1 MSWSDPEP
9 HAAPHNAFRAGL
21 SIVRSAGPRNRAA
34 SGADG
39 ADGAEPG
46 FLTALPLG
54 NLPNLG
60 NQAQRSE
67 RPRLGG
73 LSPNI
78 TPNISQLLEQHFEQ
92 LEGKRDAIPEVPAG
106 KVRPVVFSAFGAEEA
121 AAAEAAAE
129 AEAAR
134 LAAEMIEVVEPEEP
148 ALPPIDYE
156 AIKAEAW
163 GEGFQQGYEEG
174 RRLAAEEQKDTTI
187 RLGAL
192 LHDIVA
198 DNEGFVRGMENDI
211 VELVLAVAEKVVGR
225 ESRTD
230 PQIVVN
236 VVRSALNEI
245 HDASEVRIR
254 AHPDD
259 VAILEPRWQEMLPR
273 RVAERS
279 ELLADELVE
288 RGGVVVET
296 QVGYVDSQIKTRLQQ
311 VVNTFQA
318 VLDGEPV

>member
-9 HAAPHNAFRAGL
+9 TTPPQGVFRAGL
-21 SIVRSAGPRNRAA
+21 SLVGSGEPRKRAANRAEPETITTSPFGQP
-34 SGADG
+34 SGRRATGLGG
-39 ADGAEPG
+39 APGLGA
-46 FLTALPLG
+46 LG
-54 NLPNLG
+54 QNLG
-60 NQAQRSE
+60 A
-67 RPRLGG
+67 
-73 LSPNI
+73 
-78 TPNISQLLEQHFEQ
+78 LLEQHFEQ
-92 LEGKRDAIPEVPAG
+92 FGAPDPTPTEPIGKI
-106 KVRPVVFSAFGAEEA
+106 RPVIFAPFGGEAHEVDVAET
-121 AAAEAAAE
+121 E
-129 AEAAR
+129 AE
-134 LAAEMIEVVEPEEP
+134 LEVVEPAEP
-148 ALPPIDYE
+148 LTPPPDYE

-163 GEGFQQGYEEG
+163 NEGFQQGYAEG
-174 RRLAAEEQKDTTI
+174 VRLAQEEQRDTTI

-192 LHDIVA
+192 LHDMVA
-198 DNEGFVRGMENDI
+198 DNEGFVRGMETDI

-225 ESRTD
+225 EVRTD

-245 HDASEVRIR
+245 HDATEVRIR

-259 VAILEPRWQEMLPR
+259 VVILEPRWQEMLPR

-279 ELLADELVE
+279 ELAADELVE

-296 QVGYVDSQIKTRLQQ
+296 QIGYVDSQIKTRLQQ

>member
-9 HAAPHNAFRAGL
+9 QAPAHNAFRAGL
-21 SIVRSAGPRNRAA
+21 SIVGSTASGGLRNRAA
-34 SGADG
+34 DG
-39 ADGAEPG
+39 ADRSDRQDGPEPG
-46 FLTALPLG
+46 FITSLPFG
-54 NLPNLG
+54 NVG
-60 NQAQRSE
+60 NQNQGSE

-73 LSPNI
+73 LGQ
-78 TPNISQLLEQHFEQ
+78 NISQLLEQHFEQ
-92 LEGKRDAIPEVPAG
+92 LEGQRDASPEVPVG
-106 KVRPVVFSAFGAEEA
+106 KIRPVVFSAFGAEEA
-121 AAAEAAAE
+121 AAAAAE
-129 AEAAR
+129 AEAAEAAR
-134 LAAEMIEVVEPEEP
+134 QAAEIELVEAEP
-148 ALPPIDYE
+148 APPPIDYE

-163 GEGFQQGYEEG
+163 SEGFQQGYDEG

-198 DNEGFVRGMENDI
+198 DNEGFVRSMENDI

-225 ESRTD
+225 EARTD
-230 PQIVVN
+230 PQIIVS

-296 QVGYVDSQIKTRLQQ
+296 QIGYVDSQIKTRLQQ
-311 VVNTFQA
+311 VINTFQA

>member
-9 HAAPHNAFRAGL
+9 QAAAPNVFRAGL
-21 SIVRSAGPRNRAA
+21 SIVGSAGPRNRAA
-34 SGADG
+34 DG
-39 ADGAEPG
+39 ADRSDRSDRAEPS
-46 FLTALPLG
+46 FVSSLPFG

-60 NQAQRSE
+60 NQDQRSE

-73 LSPNI
+73 LSE
-78 TPNISQLLEQHFEQ
+78 NISQLLEQHFEQ
-92 LEGKRDAIPEVPAG
+92 LEGKRDASPEVPAG
-106 KVRPVVFSAFGAEEA
+106 KIRPMIFSAFGAEEA
-121 AAAEAAAE
+121 AAAAAAE

-148 ALPPIDYE
+148 APPPIDYE
-156 AIKAEAW
+156 ALKAEAW
-163 GEGFQQGYEEG
+163 GEGFQQGYDEG

-225 ESRTD
+225 EARTD
-230 PQIVVN
+230 PAIIVS

-296 QVGYVDSQIKTRLQQ
+296 QIGYVDSQIKTRLQQ
-311 VVNTFQA
+311 VINTFQA

>member
-1 MSWSDPEP
+1 MP
-9 HAAPHNAFRAGL
+9 A
-21 SIVRSAGPRNRAA
+21 
-34 SGADG
+34 
-39 ADGAEPG
+39 
-46 FLTALPLG
+46 
-54 NLPNLG
+54 
-60 NQAQRSE
+60 
-67 RPRLGG
+67 
-73 LSPNI
+73 
-78 TPNISQLLEQHFEQ
+78 LLE
-92 LEGKRDAIPEVPAG
+92 PAEL
-106 KVRPVVFSAFGAEEA
+106 P
-121 AAAEAAAE
+121 
-129 AEAAR
+129 
-134 LAAEMIEVVEPEEP
+134 
-148 ALPPIDYE
+148 PPIDYE
-156 AIKAEAW
+156 AVKAEARS
-163 GEGFQQGYEEG
+163 EGFQQGYDEG

-198 DNEGFVRGMENDI
+198 DNEGFVRGMETDI

-225 ESRTD
+225 EARTD
-230 PQIVVN
+230 PQIIVS

-296 QVGYVDSQIKTRLQQ
+296 QIGYVDSQIKTRLQQ
-311 VVNTFQA
+311 VINTFQA

>member
-9 HAAPHNAFRAGL
+9 TTPPQNVFRAGL
-21 SIVRSAGPRNRAA
+21 SLVGSDGPRKRA
-34 SGADG
+34 
-39 ADGAEPG
+39 ADGAEPHVITSMPFG
-46 FLTALPLG
+46 QPLG
-54 NLPNLG
+54 QRSAGGSNLG
-60 NQAQRSE
+60 A
-67 RPRLGG
+67 LGQNLG
-73 LSPNI
+73 A
-78 TPNISQLLEQHFEQ
+78 LLEQHFEQ
-92 LEGKRDAIPEVPAG
+92 FGAPDPTPEVPLG
-106 KVRPVVFSAFGAEEA
+106 KIRPMIFSPFGGESDEDGTVEVAPELE
-121 AAAEAAAE
+121 
-129 AEAAR
+129 
-134 LAAEMIEVVEPEEP
+134 LEVVEPEEP
-148 ALPPIDYE
+148 LPPPPDYE
-156 AIKAEAW
+156 AIKAQAW
-163 GEGFQQGYEEG
+163 NEGFQHGYSEG
-174 RRLAAEEQKDTTI
+174 VRLAQEEQKDTTI

-198 DNEGFVRGMENDI
+198 DTEGFVRGMETDI

-225 ESRTD
+225 EARTD

-245 HDASEVRIR
+245 HDATEVRIR

-279 ELLADELVE
+279 ELAADELVE

-296 QVGYVDSQIKTRLQQ
+296 QIGYVDSQIKTRLQQ

>member
-9 HAAPHNAFRAGL
+9 QVPTPNVFRAGL
-21 SIVRSAGPRNRAA
+21 SIVGPRNRA
-34 SGADG
+34 ADG
-39 ADGAEPG
+39 ADGAEPSHV
-46 FLTALPLG
+46 TSLPFG
-54 NLPNLG
+54 NLGQG
-60 NQAQRSE
+60 NQHRSSE
-67 RPRLGG
+67 RPQLGG
-73 LSPNI
+73 LSQNL
-78 TPNISQLLEQHFEQ
+78 SQLLEQHFEQ
-92 LEGKRDAIPEVPAG
+92 LEGQRDASPDVPAG
-106 KVRPVVFSAFGAEEA
+106 KIRPMVFSAFGAAEAAA

-134 LAAEMIEVVEPEEP
+134 LAAEMIEVVEQEE
-148 ALPPIDYE
+148 LPPPDYE

-163 GEGFQQGYEEG
+163 SEGFQHGYDEG
-174 RRLAAEEQKDTTI
+174 QRLAAEEQRDTTI

-225 ESRTD
+225 ETRTD

-259 VAILEPRWQEMLPR
+259 VTILEPRWQEMLPR

-296 QVGYVDSQIKTRLQQ
+296 QIGYVDSQIKTRLQQ
-311 VVNTFQA
+311 VINTFQA